1 MGKINQPQTNRPA
14 LKQTRGFWVQTKT
27 ISNMNNSKSYFD
39 RIESV
44 RKSGHGHFA
53 VTFNYYGKAHTAT
66 ISDMTLIDAFKDQD
80 ATESDARDLFFAAKS
95 KIY

>member
-1 MGKINQPQTNRPA
+1 
-14 LKQTRGFWVQTKT
+14 VQTKT
-27 ISNMNNSKSYFD
+27 ISNMTNSKSYFD

-53 VTFNYYGKAHTAT
+53 VTFRYYGNHHTAT
-66 ISDMTLIDAFKDQD
+66 ISDMTLIDAYKDDD
-80 ATESDARDLFFAAKS
+80 ATESDARSLYFAAKS

>member
-1 MGKINQPQTNRPA
+1 MT
-14 LKQTRGFWVQTKT
+14 
-27 ISNMNNSKSYFD
+27 NSKSYFD